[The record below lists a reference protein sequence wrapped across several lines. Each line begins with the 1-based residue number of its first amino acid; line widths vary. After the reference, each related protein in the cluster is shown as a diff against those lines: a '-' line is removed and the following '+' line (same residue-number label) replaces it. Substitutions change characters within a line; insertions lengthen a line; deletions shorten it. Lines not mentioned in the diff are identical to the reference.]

1 MLHDLIWFAKRL
13 SGCSVENRLEG
24 ESGDA
29 GQEGAIARAI
39 LEMMV
44 VGTESMTQGG
54 EGSEQIPT

>member
-1 MLHDLIWFAKRL
+1 M
-13 SGCSVENRLEG
+13 ENRLEG

-44 VGTESMTQGG
+44 VGTECMTKGVREVNRSQP
-54 EGSEQIPT
+54 EY